1 MKTIVKAAMLFASA
15 MMLFSSCLKGQT
27 GLTVEDIPG
36 VAKISGKLMINE
48 GQAYEGGKFV
58 ELLKP
63 AANYELVARV
73 SNASL
78 SPTSSA
84 QGYTDYSV
92 TTNEDGTF
100 EIVIPAVDGG
110 VDCELVAPSFL
121 GVQSQLS
128 SAAISEGQM
137 LFENVEG
144 KYSYKKK

>member
-15 MMLFSSCLKGQT
+15 MMLFSSCLKEQT

-48 GQAYEGGKFV
+48 GQAYEGGRFV

-63 AANYELVARV
+63 AANYELLARV

-100 EIVIPAVDGG
+100 EVVIPAVDGG
-110 VDCELVAPSFL
+110 VECELVAP
-121 GVQSQLS
+121 
-128 SAAISEGQM
+128 
-137 LFENVEG
+137 
-144 KYSYKKK
+144 